1 MGLCGGRDGEFC
13 LFPVAEVSAKKAAAL
28 LTVSDHAL
36 TRKKISAEERQN
48 SFRSMIETAL
58 LGAVLRLEEMEKRL

>member
-1 MGLCGGRDGEFC
+1 MESFA
-13 LFPVAEVSAKKAAAL
+13 LFHVAEVSGKKAAAL

-36 TRKKISAEERQN
+36 TRKKISAEERRN

>member
-1 MGLCGGRDGEFC
+1 MESFA
-13 LFPVAEVSAKKAAAL
+13 LFHVAEVSGKKWL
-28 LTVSDHAL
+28 LHCLQSAIMAL
-36 TRKKISAEERQN
+36 TRKQISAEERQN

>member
-13 LFPVAEVSAKKAAAL
+13 FISCGRGKRKKAAAL